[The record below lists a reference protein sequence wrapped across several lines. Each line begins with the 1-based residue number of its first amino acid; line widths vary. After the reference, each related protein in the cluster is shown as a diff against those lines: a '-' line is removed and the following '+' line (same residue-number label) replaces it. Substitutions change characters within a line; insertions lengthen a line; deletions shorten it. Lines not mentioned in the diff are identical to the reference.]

1 MKIFTTLS
9 LIPTYT
15 TAFFVQQNY
24 DIASTR
30 RPSFTTSTTS
40 LYMGWGPD
48 PIWSKAKVLDCKK
61 ASSNSVSISVEV
73 PEDTSTAYTIPGQY
87 LQMKENDDGKPLF
100 LAIASPPSSSE
111 DAPNV
116 LEFLIKETDGNE
128 WVTSATNAKELQISQ
143 VLGNGYA
150 IKENFEGFKYDF
162 PVQNIIMCA
171 TGSGI
176 APIRS
181 AIESSALQFKESGR
195 SARLYYGCRS
205 FEEMAYVD
213 KFEEW
218 EELGV
223 EVVPILSQPTSD
235 KWGGRT
241 GYVQTAIEEDGIL
254 VPRNSGALVCGV
266 KGMTEAVKEDL
277 MKAGIFE
284 GRILFNF

>member
-1 MKIFTTLS
+1 MKIFTTLL

-15 TAFFVQQNY
+15 TAFFVQPKY
-24 DIASTR
+24 DIAIAR

-48 PIWSKAKVLDCKK
+48 PIWSKAKILDCKK
-61 ASSNSVSISVEV
+61 ASSNSVSISVEA
-73 PEDTSTAYTIPGQY
+73 PEDVVQGYAFPGQY
-87 LQMKENDDGKPLF
+87 LQMRENDDGKPLF
-100 LAIASPPSSSE
+100 LAIASPPPSSE

-116 LEFLIKETDGNE
+116 LEFLIKETDNNQ
-128 WVTSATNAKELQISQ
+128 WVTSATNAKELEISQ
-143 VLGNGYA
+143 VMGNGYA

-181 AIESSALQFKESGR
+181 AIESSALQIKNSGR

-218 EELGV
+218 EDMGV
-223 EVVPILSQPTSD
+223 EVVSFFYYICIYFIL
-235 KWGGRT
+235 
-241 GYVQTAIEEDGIL
+241 
-254 VPRNSGALVCGV
+254 
-266 KGMTEAVKEDL
+266 
-277 MKAGIFE
+277 
-284 GRILFNF
+284 